1 MRLVLF
7 CLLYSV
13 ACLVHATE
21 AQISKA
27 KVAIIIDDLGY
38 NLSRDRQAIDLPVPV
53 TLAFLPDRNYTQV
66 LARYAHSKGKAIMLH
81 LPMESES
88 GFPMGEYG
96 LKVDMSDEQKRQ
108 KLDEALAAVPYATGV
123 NNHMGSRMTRD
134 QESMSWLMEELNRHQ
149 LFFVDSLTVADSLG
163 WKTAE
168 STNTPYATRTVFLD
182 NDLDSQSLDR
192 QFEVLMEKARKNGS
206 AIAIAHPHPET
217 LRFLRMRLPLA
228 QQYELVTFVYVDKLL
243 LGKAI
248 ASQ

>member
-13 ACLVHATE
+13 ACLVHAVE
-21 AQISKA
+21 AQTSKA

-38 NLSRDRQAIDLPVPV
+38 NLSRGRQAIDLPVPL

-66 LARYAHSKGKAIMLH
+66 LAKYAHNKGKTIMLH
-81 LPMESES
+81 MPMESES

-96 LKVDMSDEQKRQ
+96 LEVGMSDKQKRQ
-108 KLDEALAAVPYATGV
+108 KLDEALAAVPYAMGV

-134 QESMSWLMEELNRHQ
+134 QESMSWLMKELNRHQ
-149 LFFVDSLTVADSLG
+149 MFFIDSLTVADSLG

-182 NDLDSQSLDR
+182 NDLDPQSLDR
-192 QFEVLMEKARKNGS
+192 QFEILMEKARKNGH

-228 QQYELVTFVYVDKLL
+228 QQYEPVTFVYVDKLL